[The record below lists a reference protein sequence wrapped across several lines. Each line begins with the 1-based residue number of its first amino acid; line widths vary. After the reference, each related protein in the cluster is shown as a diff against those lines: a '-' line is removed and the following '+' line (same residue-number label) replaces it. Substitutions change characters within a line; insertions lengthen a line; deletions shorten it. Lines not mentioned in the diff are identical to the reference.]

1 LDAANEAKMYSLLR
15 DLNDTAYVS
24 VGHRGSLLGFHEDV
38 LRLEG
43 DSTWRVVSA
52 EKYGEE
58 TRAALEEV

>member
-1 LDAANEAKMYSLLR
+1 
-15 DLNDTAYVS
+15 
-24 VGHRGSLLGFHEDV
+24 LLGFHEDV